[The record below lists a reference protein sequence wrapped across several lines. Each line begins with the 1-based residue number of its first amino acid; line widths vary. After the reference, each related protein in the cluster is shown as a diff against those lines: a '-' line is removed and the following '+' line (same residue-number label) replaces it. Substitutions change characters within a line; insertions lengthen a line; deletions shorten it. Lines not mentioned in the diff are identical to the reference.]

1 MCGVTIINQGENYQ
15 VNDLQLKDNK
25 RAALVSVY
33 FTIGALHLG
42 KILMLKYPV
51 TFNIYDKVVKS
62 APLK

>member
-33 FTIGALHLG
+33 FTIGALYLG

-51 TFNIYDKVVKS
+51 TFNI
-62 APLK
+62 